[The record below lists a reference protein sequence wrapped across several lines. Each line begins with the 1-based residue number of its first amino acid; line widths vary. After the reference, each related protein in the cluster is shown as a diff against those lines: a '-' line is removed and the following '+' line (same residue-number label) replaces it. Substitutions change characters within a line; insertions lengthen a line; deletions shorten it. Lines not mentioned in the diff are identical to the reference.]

1 MSVIRAEIL
10 GPISDLKRVQ
20 EKCGNCTQEKCED
33 PILLNDLNDGVTSI
47 VRADKNCYHE
57 APLRA
62 WTRTSCDPLTGRP
75 VRWPEETLEEFE
87 TRSSPACTVDGG
99 ARASAGGDAK
109 AGGGGGAK
117 ASGGGGARAGGGGG
131 AKASGG
137 GGARAS
143 GENAEVNER
152 EDTRAG
158 FESPFRLLHLRVG
171 DFDCTLRVYV
181 E

>member
-87 TRSSPACTVDGG
+87 SRSSPACTVDGG
-99 ARASAGGDAK
+99 GS
-109 AGGGGGAK
+109 
-117 ASGGGGARAGGGGG
+117 
-131 AKASGG
+131 
-137 GGARAS
+137 ARAS
-143 GENAEVNER
+143 GEKSARASGEKSARASGEKSARASGGTAKVNER
-152 EDTRAG
+152 EDARAG
-158 FESPFRLLHLRVG
+158 FERGTNPFRLLRLRVG
-171 DFDCTLRVYV
+171 DFECTLRVYV